1 MIPHILVIDDQIS
14 LPRFIALELQAEGYQ
29 VSVDCDLAELSS
41 LQKLNPD
48 LIVLNWELRQ
58 SSGLDVCRQLV
69 RVGNQ
74 IPLIVV
80 MSQDEWSLR
89 SALELGAKTCLTKP
103 FSMNDLLR
111 IIDHH
116 LNGDSKKMK
125 PIKLGPKHGTSC

>member
-29 VSVDCDLAELSS
+29 VSVDCDLSELSS

-58 SSGLDVCRQLV
+58 SSGCDVCRQLK

-74 IPLIVV
+74 IPLIVIV
-80 MSQDEWSLR
+80 SQDEWSIQL
-89 SALELGAKTCLTKP
+89 ALDLGARTYLTKP

-111 IIDHH
+111 IIDYH
-116 LNGDSKKMK
+116 LNSDPKTRE
-125 PIKLGPKHGTSC
+125 PIKFSPKHSP